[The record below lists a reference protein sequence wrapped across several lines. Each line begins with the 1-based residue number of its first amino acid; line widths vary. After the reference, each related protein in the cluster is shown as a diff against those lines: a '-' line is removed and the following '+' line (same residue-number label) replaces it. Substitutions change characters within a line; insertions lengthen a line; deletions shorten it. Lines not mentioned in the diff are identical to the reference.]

1 MESLLAHITA
11 RLTNQRERV
20 ATESL
25 GFILR
30 RSALAREGLRRLLR
44 GRGRDVPPLDRVA
57 TEFASGPESRPDIAV
72 FDHQGKLQL
81 LVEGKFWAS
90 LTHAQPEDYL
100 ARLKESGGG
109 TLVIVAPE
117 SRLQSLLPDLMQR
130 CQKAGLLRVGDGTQ
144 VSEVIRISGDCAV
157 VIFSWRV
164 VVDMLADEA
173 AANGDRALWSDADQ
187 LRGLCEVFE
196 SEGFRP
202 FTREDLSNIEIPRL
216 LCSLADLAR
225 DIAEAA
231 AQAKIVETRGCGYG
245 YGWYSAG
252 RYVRSPQ
259 AVLWIG
265 VEADL
270 WRRRGRSPLWVCF
283 FQTEW
288 GRAQEV
294 RSALRDW
301 MDQSPPRM
309 FDATNGIV
317 IPIDLCTG
325 AEKEA
330 VIKHAI
336 SQLAEICERLAN
348 SGMKPRRATTTEPPP
363 AAEGESDG

>member
-30 RSALAREGLRRLLR
+30 RSPSAREGLRRLLR
-44 GRGRDVPPLDRVA
+44 GLGRDVPPLDRVA

-72 FDHQGKLQL
+72 FDLQGKLQL
-81 LVEGKFWAS
+81 LVEGKFWAP
-90 LTHAQPEDYL
+90 LTNAQPGAYL

-117 SRLQSLLPDLMQR
+117 FRLQSLSPDLMQQ
-130 CQKAGLLRVGDGTQ
+130 CQKAGLLPVGDGAQ
-144 VSEVIRISGDCAV
+144 ASGVIQISGDCAV
-157 VIFSWRV
+157 VIFSWRI
-164 VVDMLADEA
+164 VVDMLVDVAT
-173 AANGDRALWSDADQ
+173 ANGDRTLASDADQ
-187 LRGLCEVFE
+187 LRGVCEAFE
-196 SEGFRP
+196 GEGFRP
-202 FTREDLSNIEIPRL
+202 FTLEDFSNIEIPRL

-231 AQAKIVETRGCGYG
+231 AQAKIVEKAGYSH
-245 YGWYSAG
+245 GWYNAG
-252 RYVRSPQ
+252 RYVNSPQ
-259 AVLWIG
+259 ATLWIG

-270 WRRRGRSPLWVCF
+270 WRRYGSSPLWIVF
-283 FQTEW
+283 ISNEW

-301 MDQSPPRM
+301 MDQNPPRM
-309 FDATNGIV
+309 FDATYGIV
-317 IPIDLCTG
+317 IPIELRTG
-325 AEKEA
+325 SEKEA

-336 SQLAEICERLAN
+336 SQIAEICERLAN

-363 AAEGESDG
+363 APEGESAG